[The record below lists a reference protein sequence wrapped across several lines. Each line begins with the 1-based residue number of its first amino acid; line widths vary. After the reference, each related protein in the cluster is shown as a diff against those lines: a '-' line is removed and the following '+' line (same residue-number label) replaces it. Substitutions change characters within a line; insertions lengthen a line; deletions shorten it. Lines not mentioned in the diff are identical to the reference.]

1 MYFSQGNQ
9 EYSSPDFFKLI
20 SENKHDKLKIKS
32 WLENAPANIKG
43 KIFEEFISVL
53 YRGNGYLT
61 QVCGGKNDG
70 GADVLVFA
78 PESPVT
84 PIRII
89 QTKNHVKPISYD
101 DTRTELRKF
110 EEVSSVE
117 HKCNQFEIIS
127 INGFVKGVT
136 ETSHPLALRRYNLAL
151 KSWDNLFNL
160 IDNFDLTDPQ
170 SPSLF
175 LNGYNLDTYS
185 KVEELFVSNKRVS
198 VVQATGTGKRFL
210 VGQYL
215 LDRIGKKCLFLSPS
229 HYINEQQRKLL
240 PFLDVTYK
248 TYAGNLADFNAD
260 GIVSGSFDC
269 IVVDEFHRLG
279 AREWGNSFN
288 KLLSE
293 NPNAEVFGVT
303 ATPVRHSEFDR
314 DMRSEI
320 FSDTCANEI
329 SLYDA
334 IARKILPS
342 PKYVTGLYNID
353 STREEMLKNISSSNE
368 SEDNK
373 SILADKLN
381 GICVNW
387 EKTSGVPQILN
398 KHLTDLSGKY
408 MVFCENQEH
417 LDEIIEDVRKWFRKA
432 SKLQGQKNVKINDFA
447 VHSGLSKLENDQSL
461 VEFKK
466 PLASGEVRLMFSI
479 NMFNEGLH
487 IDDVNSVLLMR
498 KTSSLLIYLQQI
510 GRCLKTDSSKTPIIF
525 DLVNNIDNVSHQTFT
540 KLITDAVSYENK
552 KRRIDGLIDNQVEI
566 VIKDEITDIKE
577 ALNQLSHRLNSWS
590 INYALLKKYRDANG
604 DCLVPSRYKVDG
616 VALGQWVGGQRKY
629 KDKLPDERIKLL
641 DDIGF
646 VWRVVDEDAWD
657 KNYKLLKSYSVEN
670 GDCLVSSRYK
680 VDGVALGLWVGRQR
694 SRKDKLPDERIK
706 LLDDIGFVW
715 EVGEEAWDKNYKLLK
730 SYSVENGDCLVP
742 SRYKVD
748 GVALGGWVSKQRNR
762 KDKLP
767 DERIKL
773 LDVIGFVW
781 RVVDEDAW
789 DKNYKLLKSYSVEN
803 GDCLVSSRYKVDGV
817 ALGKWVG
824 CQRSKKDKLPDER
837 IKLLDDI
844 GFVWKVR

>member
-1 MYFSQGNQ
+1 MHSAQNNQ
-9 EYSSPDFFKLI
+9 EYSSPDYSKLI
-20 SENKHDKLKIKS
+20 SENKHDRLKIKS

-53 YRGNGYLT
+53 YQGNGYLT
-61 QVCGGKNDG
+61 KVCGGKKDG

-127 INGFVKGVT
+127 MNGFVKGAK
-136 ETSHPLALRRYNLAL
+136 ETSHPLKLRRYNLAL
-151 KSWDNLFNL
+151 KSWGDLFDL
-160 IDNFDLTDPQ
+160 IDNFGVTEPR
-170 SPSLF
+170 SPCLF
-175 LNGYNLDTYS
+175 LNGYNLDTCI
-185 KVEELFVSNKRVS
+185 KVEKLFLSNKRVS

-215 LDRIGKKCLFLSPS
+215 LNRIGKKCLFLSPS

-279 AREWGNSFN
+279 AREWGNSFS

-303 ATPVRHSEFDR
+303 ATPVRYSEFDR

-320 FSDTCANEI
+320 FSGTCANEI

-342 PKYVTGLYNID
+342 PKYVTGLYNIG
-353 STREEMLKNISSSNE
+353 STRGEMLKNISSSNE

-373 SILADKLN
+373 SILTNKLN
-381 GICVNW
+381 SICVNW

-398 KHLTDLSGKY
+398 RHLTGLSGKY
-408 MVFCENQEH
+408 MVFCESQEH

-432 SKLQGQKNVKINDFA
+432 SKLQGQKNVKINDFT
-447 VHSGLSKLENDQSL
+447 VHSGLSKSENNQAL
-461 VEFKK
+461 TEFKK
-466 PLASGEVRLMFSI
+466 NLNSGEIRLMFSI

-498 KTSSLLIYLQQI
+498 KTSSLLIYMQQI

-552 KRRIDGLIDNQVEI
+552 QRKIDGLKGNEVEV
-566 VIKDEITDIKE
+566 VIEDEISEMKDVLKK
-577 ALNQLSHRLNSWS
+577 LKKRLNAWH
-590 INYALLKKYRDANG
+590 INYLLLMEYRKTNG
-604 DCLVPSRYKVDG
+604 DCLVPRKFKIEGVRLGEWVHNQRTRKEKLSTDRVNLLDDLGFVWSEDLWDKNYKLLKDYLEKNGDCLVPQAYIIDGVDLGRWVDG
-616 VALGQWVGGQRKY
+616 QRIMVGMI
-629 KDKLPDERIKLL
+629 PPERVKLL

-646 VWRVVDEDAWD
+646 VWNLR
-657 KNYKLLKSYSVEN
+657 L
-670 GDCLVSSRYK
+670 
-680 VDGVALGLWVGRQR
+680 
-694 SRKDKLPDERIK
+694 
-706 LLDDIGFVW
+706 
-715 EVGEEAWDKNYKLLK
+715 
-730 SYSVENGDCLVP
+730 
-742 SRYKVD
+742 
-748 GVALGGWVSKQRNR
+748 
-762 KDKLP
+762 
-767 DERIKL
+767 
-773 LDVIGFVW
+773 
-781 RVVDEDAW
+781 
-789 DKNYKLLKSYSVEN
+789 
-803 GDCLVSSRYKVDGV
+803 
-817 ALGKWVG
+817 
-824 CQRSKKDKLPDER
+824 
-837 IKLLDDI
+837 
-844 GFVWKVR
+844 